1 VSLTAP
7 LELRIMNETGG
18 IDWVRQLNPRAQRLG
33 AYLRA
38 RRDLVRPEQVGI
50 TADGHRRV
58 AGLRREEVAAAAGIS
73 SEYYLRLEQGRDHQP
88 SDAVVDSLAS
98 ALRLDV
104 HATRYLRELVHPLPS
119 RPLRAQSSISP
130 SVLELIHQV
139 RPPSAFVLNRN
150 QDVLFAA
157 PAAAR
162 VAPAIRAGRNALS
175 AVFERR
181 AADALPDWEETAR
194 SAVAAFRR
202 DGVPEDARFRQILG
216 DLELRSANF
225 RRIWARHDVGP
236 LSAATLRAEVAPF
249 GSLEFHCQPFAIPES
264 GQTIITMSAP
274 PGSRAAAALAFA
286 DAGSASRR

>member
-1 VSLTAP
+1 MS
-7 LELRIMNETGG
+7 ERDESE
-18 IDWVRQLNPRAQRLG
+18 WVRQAHPGARRLG
-33 AYLRA
+33 EYLRA
-38 RRDLVRPEQVGI
+38 RRDLVRPEQIGI
-50 TADGHRRV
+50 PANGHRRV

-88 SDAVVDSLAS
+88 SDAVVASLAS

-119 RPLRAQSSISP
+119 RPLRAHSSISP
-130 SVLELIHQV
+130 SVLALIDQV

-150 QDVLFAA
+150 QDVLFAT

-175 AVFERR
+175 AVFERG

-202 DGVPEDARFRQILG
+202 DGLPEDPRFRQILG
-216 DLELRSANF
+216 DLELRSADF
-225 RRIWARHDVGP
+225 RRIWARHDVAP

-249 GSLEFHCQPFAIPES
+249 GWLDLQCQPFAIPEN

-274 PGSRAAAALAFA
+274 PGSRAAAALAFVDA
-286 DAGSASRR
+286 DAASTSRV